1 LLCHISDNE
10 FQEAACIA
18 TKLKHYKSAV
28 KVGEVMK
35 NLIVNMKSETRE
47 ELFKMEREGTRF
59 SAVAYKWT
67 SYQNWQV

>member
-1 LLCHISDNE
+1 LLRHVSDNE

-18 TKLKHYKSAV
+18 AKLKHYKSAV
-28 KVGEVMK
+28 KVGEVVK
-35 NLIVNMKSETRE
+35 NFIVNMQSETRE

-67 SYQNWQV
+67 SNQNRQV